1 METLRLMNPP
11 ANDNQR
17 PMALTVEESAHYV
30 GCRSTQQFRREVKAG
45 IWPRPIAPDSRPQ
58 RWSIFQLDAVLHGP
72 KRDNQKDPI
81 LAAIEKRMGVV

>member
-1 METLRLMNPP
+1 MNPP

-45 IWPRPIAPDSRPQ
+45 IWPQPIAPRSRPQ
-58 RWSIFQLDAVLHGP
+58 RWSVFQLDSALHGP
-72 KRDNQKDPI
+72 TDRSQADPF
-81 LAAIEKRMGVV
+81 LAAVRKRLGVKL